1 VSPRYF
7 RFNEPTSTMKNKS
20 AVSVFLTLLFAAQFA
35 DAAAPL
41 QLGKHGTAREL
52 FIDDYLIAQLSG
64 DLKQHLH
71 RPVAQEVVL
80 TTGAP
85 WEGNTCAYYT
95 IFRDGNIFRMY
106 YRGSHYD
113 EQTKKAAHREVVCYA
128 ESKDGIHWTKPK
140 LGLFEFN
147 GSKENNIVWDGIGT
161 HCFVAFKD
169 GNPTCPPEARY
180 KGIARGRPTG
190 KKGLYI
196 FQSPDG
202 IHWKLM
208 QNKPVITEGAFDS
221 QNLAFW
227 NAHTKQYREYH
238 RTFVNGKRAIM
249 TGTSKDFVNWTKPVL
264 LEYQKDIP
272 AQHLYTNA
280 VQPYERA
287 PHLYIG
293 FPTRFLPAE
302 SSRVEPTLMLS
313 RDGRRFHR
321 WLEPVIPETAPK
333 DRKGNRS
340 NYMAWGMVEIPG
352 HPNHLSV
359 YATEAYYTGPDTRVR
374 RFEYRKDGFVSLRGG
389 AKGGL
394 LITKPIALGRLA
406 ERLTLNFKTG
416 NSGQVRVGLFT
427 PGCQPIPGHTLAD
440 CKPLTGDRLNQTIAW
455 KSGADISALRRKHP
469 VVRIRIEAKNAD
481 VFALQFQPWLR

>member
-1 VSPRYF
+1 MSPRYF

-321 WLEPVIPETAPK
+321 WLEPVIPESAPK
-333 DRKGNRS
+333 DRNGNRS

-352 HPNHLSV
+352 RPNHLSI

>member
-196 FQSPDG
+196 FQSTDG